1 MAKYTKLEVL
11 KLTQFWTLVVGIIL
25 FILDS
30 ILAIAG
36 INQIGV
42 AIVFAFA
49 VVVTAVAAGIWIY
62 LKVKKTNRKL
72 TQ

>member
-1 MAKYTKLEVL
+1 MAKYTKFEVL

-36 INQIGV
+36 VPQIGV
-42 AIVFAFA
+42 IIIFVFA
-49 VVVTAVAAGIWIY
+49 VISTAVAAGIWLY

>member
-1 MAKYTKLEVL
+1 MAKYTKFEVL

-36 INQIGV
+36 VSQIAV
-42 AIVFAFA
+42 IIVFVFA
-49 VVVTAVAAGIWIY
+49 VISTAVAAGIWLY

>member
-1 MAKYTKLEVL
+1 MAKYTKLEIL

-25 FILDS
+25 FIIDS

-36 INQIGV
+36 VNPVGV
-42 AIVFAFA
+42 IVIFVLA
-49 VVVTAVAAGIWIY
+49 VLSTAVAAGIWLYI
-62 LKVKKTNRKL
+62 KVKKTNRKL

>member
-1 MAKYTKLEVL
+1 MAKYTKLEIL

-25 FILDS
+25 FIIDS

-36 INQIGV
+36 VNPVGV
-42 AIVFAFA
+42 IVVFVLA
-49 VVVTAVAAGIWIY
+49 VLSTAVAAGIWLYI
-62 LKVKKTNRKL
+62 KVKKTNRKL